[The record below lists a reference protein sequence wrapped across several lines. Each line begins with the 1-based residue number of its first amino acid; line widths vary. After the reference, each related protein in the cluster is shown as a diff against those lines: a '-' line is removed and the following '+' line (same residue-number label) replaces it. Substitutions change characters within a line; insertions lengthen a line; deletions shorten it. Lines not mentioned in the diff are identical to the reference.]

1 MKDVIVTTEIE
12 KAPLASRL
20 SARLPDVAWLG
31 LGYVASRVLSTAL
44 LVVAFL
50 TANNWS
56 IANADGPPGFLGFL
70 QSWDGEYYRQIA
82 ENGYPKHPP
91 VTEQGVVAKNPWAFL
106 PLFPVI
112 ARLVMLPGIS
122 FDLAGPIVALVFG
135 GLATL
140 ALYFAVE
147 PRIGRVRAR
156 WAAVLFCF
164 GPMSFV
170 LQITYAESVFLFFM
184 FATLAA
190 AVRGRY
196 LVAIPFGI
204 AAAFAHPGALG
215 LAVLLGLAWLRTRNV
230 RALIAT
236 VVVGIAGFAWP
247 IIAALVTGTAN
258 AYFESEVA
266 WWNDYLGSV
275 HFVPFTPWFV
285 FAGHYLGGVGIALV
299 VIALAA
305 FAFWL
310 TRPHVR
316 ELGDDIRSYTFGY
329 VAYLV
334 AVFLPQQSMF
344 RMLLPLSP
352 LLAHRALTRSRV
364 RRVVSLCV
372 SVVLQPVG
380 ILLFWVIWPP

>member
-1 MKDVIVTTEIE
+1 MTTEIE
-12 KAPLASRL
+12 KAPLRSRVH
-20 SARLPDVAWLG
+20 ARVTDVAWLSVAY
-31 LGYVASRVLSTAL
+31 LASRILSVGL
-44 LVVAFL
+44 LVLAFT
-50 TANNWS
+50 TANNWP
-56 IANADGPPGFLGFL
+56 IAHTDGPPGFLGFL
-70 QSWDGEYYRQIA
+70 QSWDGAYYREIA

-112 ARLVMLPGIS
+112 ARLVMLPGVS
-122 FDLAGPIVALVFG
+122 FDIAGPIVALVFG
-135 GLATL
+135 GLATI
-140 ALYFAVE
+140 ALYFAVT
-147 PRIGRVRAR
+147 PTVGRLRAR
-156 WAAVLFCF
+156 WAAVLFTF

-170 LQITYAESVFLFFM
+170 LVATYAESVFLFFL

-196 LVAIPFGI
+196 LLAIPFGV
-204 AAAFAHPGALG
+204 AAGFAHPGALA
-215 LAVLLGLAWLRTRNV
+215 LAVLLGLAWLRTRNL
-230 RALIAT
+230 RALLAAAI
-236 VVVGIAGFAWP
+236 VGVAGFAWP

-285 FAGHYLGGVGIALV
+285 FAGHYWGGFGVAIV
-299 VIALAA
+299 VVAIAA
-305 FAFWL
+305 FLFWL

-352 LLAHRALTRSRV
+352 LLAHRALTRSRS
-364 RRVVSLCV
+364 RRIVALAI
-372 SVVLQPVG
+372 SVALQPVG
-380 ILLFWVIWPP
+380 ILLFWVVWPP